1 MRARHAADHAI
12 EAGPDLVR
20 AVGGEGVAGRA
31 LLGDLLALGGIGG
44 GDEAEHRLERRG
56 LGCGCRAAAFGTAL
70 MGGLRGVM
78 RLIDEVGED
87 PDAQSDHA
95 AHQDGGGDLVAF
107 Q

>member
-1 MRARHAADHAI
+1 MRAGDAADHAI
-12 EAGPDLVR
+12 EAGADLVLP
-20 AVGGEGVAGRA
+20 VGGDGVAALA
-31 LLGDLLALGGIGG
+31 LLRDLLALGGVGG

-56 LGCGCRAAAFGTAL
+56 LGSGRGAAAFAAL
-70 MGGLRGVM
+70 MGGLGAVM

-95 AHQDGGGDLVAF
+95 AHQNGGGDLVAF